1 MFRPVTQDSIPIKPR
16 NLIKLQTGERNRASS
31 PSAARRAD
39 RIPRGIRTRLRA
51 WPVTV
56 LGAVIGSFAHGVML
70 AFFAHYGLTVMV
82 WVNML
87 SMTLWL
93 AGAYLAW
100 RGWHGVGIA
109 VASAEM
115 VMHAV
120 FAAWQVGLGAGF
132 QLYLWSAACL
142 LVLNPYMRSDRALV
156 AGVFVSVVFA
166 VLHLILPPGAIV
178 APLRDVQSALYFVNA
193 LCAPLPIVFVVIMV
207 RQTYARQ
214 QKALRAIA
222 EHDEVTGLFNRRH
235 GMTVLQA
242 SLDAAAQSND
252 ALFVVL
258 CDIDRFKSINDAHG
272 HQVGDSV
279 LAHVGHVMAAGLRS
293 DDMLCRWGG
302 EEFLMV
308 LPGFPEDAIRDRL
321 DALRGALATTL
332 AGGDIPRV
340 TMSFGLTKARPGDS
354 ADELVR
360 RADALMY
367 EAKRAGRNKVVDDL
381 QPRVVAMP
389 TIMAGAPASGDPL

>member
-1 MFRPVTQDSIPIKPR
+1 M
-16 NLIKLQTGERNRASS
+16 QTGERARASR

-39 RIPRGIRTRLRA
+39 RTPRGVRARLRA
-51 WPVTV
+51 LPVTV
-56 LGAVIGSFAHGVML
+56 LGAAIGLLAHGAML
-70 AFFAHYGLTVMV
+70 AFFAYFGLTVMV
-82 WVNML
+82 WVNVL
-87 SMTLWL
+87 SLMFWV
-93 AGAYLAW
+93 AGGYLAL
-100 RGWHGVGIA
+100 RGLNGVGIA
-109 VASAEM
+109 VASTEM

-120 FAAWQVGLGAGF
+120 FAAWQVGLGGGF

-156 AGVFVSVVFA
+156 AGVLVSIMFA
-166 VLHLILPPGAIV
+166 VLYLILPPGAIV
-178 APLRDVQSALYFVNA
+178 APLRDIQSALYFVNA

-207 RQTYARQ
+207 RQTFARQ
-214 QKALRAIA
+214 QKALRAMA

-235 GMTVLQA
+235 GMSVLQA
-242 SLDAAAQSND
+242 SLDATEFGD
-252 ALFVVL
+252 ETLFVVL
-258 CDIDRFKSINDAHG
+258 CDIDRFKSVNDVHG
-272 HQVGDSV
+272 HQAGDRV
-279 LAHVGHVMAAGLRS
+279 LAHVGRHMASALRS

-308 LPGFPEDAIRDRL
+308 LPGFPADAIRERV
-321 DALRGALATTL
+321 DALRDALAASC
-332 AGGDIPRV
+332 AGGSLPKV
-340 TMSFGLTKARPGDS
+340 TMSFGLTRARPGDS

-389 TIMAGAPASGDPL
+389 TIVAEEPANGDQA